1 MNPDQIEQLLTSYA
15 LGDLDADT
23 ARTVEAHL
31 EHNEASRRT
40 LSEIRETLGVL
51 QRALQT
57 PLPAGV
63 DTLDPARRAAVLAP
77 PEMEAAA
84 SRPLPLPI
92 PWYTGWLRMAATL
105 ALTGGAVWVGVR
117 QFAGESDRALVT
129 ESEISSAP
137 MDITLV
143 DESELAPAAKPAAV
157 NPLGQTTAGWDNRQ
171 SQMEDVNKRREDNR
185 RKFAAADNE
194 APYDDGFL
202 KSEVAKELSDAPG
215 ASKKAVW
222 SDGSY
227 GRATWANA
235 APPDAAKVAESV
247 PPPASTPAP
256 AQTAA
261 EINGRMAEE
270 KKERGVEEDHGSFRG
285 KLSLQ
290 VVEEGGRQL
299 EGDELADAERP
310 RSGGFDYDAT
320 SPAPSKDLNGPD
332 SDKMLGRVQAD
343 EPVPAKPAEQV
354 RMGVGEGGQS
364 LEAVVPNP
372 VVTGGGHKETR
383 VNAAASVPIVAEG
396 KSDARMNESLD
407 ARSKAGPAF
416 VGRDEVAAV
425 DHSQALKNEPPAT
438 PEAPAIDRLL
448 AGQQFDGEAL
458 RNDAIRAYSQSSS
471 REAAQFAAMQQNM
484 TAFNSV
490 GGKVQ
495 IDTSLYPGVRARPGR
510 AGEDTLNSLSKSKFA
525 FTAGTVDATS
535 GAVFQFGFV
544 HPFNLAAM
552 LEETVTGGRVN
563 RAELG
568 AQPERWAASFS
579 YAVSGRAMGDMRAGV
594 RRIASPE
601 NGHEVLVVMV
611 DSGKDPVAVSM
622 RVVLRP
628 DAASRSRLI
637 GYESNV
643 TLIPGDYAPPGS
655 LAVAVIDL
663 ENPRSGGDPL
673 GRLEVSW
680 TTPDGQ
686 SGRETLPLQDGGLGE
701 ADAAWAAAMAMTADA
716 MRRGDEEGQQA
727 WGRIVAAHRR
737 NRPGTPEARV
747 VEALRSIL
755 PASVPVPAFRKS

>member
-105 ALTGGAVWVGVR
+105 ALTGGAVWIGVR
-117 QFAGESDRALVT
+117 QFAGESDRAMVSET
-129 ESEISSAP
+129 EISSAP

-157 NPLGQTTAGWDNRQ
+157 TPLGQTTAGWDTRQ
-171 SQMEDVNKRREDNR
+171 TQMDDVSKRKERDR
-185 RKFAAADNE
+185 RQIADAKAE
-194 APYDDGFL
+194 APYDERRL
-202 KSEVAKELSDAPG
+202 KSEVAKELSAAPG
-215 ASKKAVW
+215 VSKKAVW
-222 SDGSY
+222 SDGSE
-227 GRATWANA
+227 GFARSANA
-235 APPDAAKVAESV
+235 APPEAAKMAESV

-256 AQTAA
+256 AEGAA

-270 KKERGVEEDHGSFRG
+270 KKERGVEEDRGAFLG

-299 EGDELADAERP
+299 EGDEHADAERP
-310 RSGGFDYDAT
+310 RSGVFDYDAT
-320 SPAPSKDLNGPD
+320 SPAPSKDLNGAD
-332 SDKMLGRVQAD
+332 SYKMQGRVQAA
-343 EPVPAKPAEQV
+343 EPAPAKPAEQV
-354 RMGVGEGGQS
+354 RMGGGWGGQS

-372 VVTGGGHKETR
+372 VVTGEHKETR
-383 VNAAASVPIVAEG
+383 VNAGASVPIVADG
-396 KSDARMNESLD
+396 KSDARMNESLV
-407 ARSKAGPAF
+407 ARSKAGPAL
-416 VGRDEVAAV
+416 VARDEVATA
-425 DHSQALKNEPPAT
+425 DHSQALKNAPPAT
-438 PEAPAIDRLL
+438 PAAPANDRLL

-458 RNDAIRAYSQSSS
+458 RNDAIRGYSQSAS

-495 IDTSLYPGVRARPGR
+495 LDTSLYPGVRARPGR

-628 DAASRSRLI
+628 DAASGSRLI

-686 SGRETLPLQDGGLGE
+686 GGRETIPLQDGGLGE

-716 MRRGDEEGQQA
+716 MRRGDEEAQQA
-727 WGRIVAAHRR
+727 WGRLVASHLR
-737 NRPGTPEARV
+737 NRPGTQEARV